1 MQSTQVCCYDSIPKN
16 GLRQCPNRTMKGKV
30 YALSLQVQGGVA
42 LFFIATPLVACCRQV
57 PTLAR
62 WLLSVRN

>member
-30 YALSLQVQGGVA
+30 YALSLQVQGRWH
-42 LFFIATPLVACCRQV
+42 LFFLPPPLQPAVPGAYSGSMVAV
-57 PTLAR
+57 SP
-62 WLLSVRN
+62 

>member
-30 YALSLQVQGGVA
+30 YALSLQV
-42 LFFIATPLVACCRQV
+42 
-57 PTLAR
+57 
-62 WLLSVRN
+62 

>member
-30 YALSLQVQGGVA
+30 YALSLQVQGRWHR
-42 LFFIATPLVACCRQV
+42 FFSATSLAARCRQV